1 MFCRF
6 SVYCQ
11 IMDAVRRRLKI
22 FLGLFLAITAMGTL
36 GFMVLEDLP
45 FVKAFYYNIVTMS
58 TVGFGDIHPTSDA
71 SRLFTLL
78 LIVLGGGTFLGAI
91 ANATEM
97 FLLKRETENRMRK
110 VNMVLGIFFGDVGY
124 ELLEFFSR
132 FDKNIEETKNAL
144 MVKTTWKDA
153 NFLSAQKALKKHDFR
168 PDIHGVDL
176 EVLLAFL
183 KESRKTL
190 VSLLEN
196 PVLVEREVFSETLL
210 AVFHLAEELSSR
222 DGLKNLPDSDLKHL
236 AGDIGRAYG
245 LLVGQWLEY
254 LQHLE
259 GHYPYLYSLAVRKNP
274 FDPDATPIV
283 H

>member
-1 MFCRF
+1 MFYRF
-6 SVYCQ
+6 SVYYQ

-22 FLGLFLAITAMGTL
+22 FLGLFGAITVMGTL

-58 TVGFGDIHPTSDA
+58 TVGYGDIYPNSDA
-71 SRLFTLL
+71 GRLFALL
-78 LIVLGGGTFLGAI
+78 IIVLGGGTFLGAI
-91 ANATEM
+91 ANATEL
-97 FLLKRETENRMRK
+97 FLLKRETKNRMRK

-124 ELLEFFSR
+124 ELLEFFSG
-132 FDKNIEETKNAL
+132 FDKNIEETRNAL

-168 PDIHGVDL
+168 PDIHRIDL
-176 EVLLAFL
+176 ETLLAFL

-196 PVLVEREVFSETLL
+196 PVLVEREGFSETLL

-236 AGDIGRAYG
+236 AGDISRAYG

>member
-1 MFCRF
+1 MFWLVF
-6 SVYCQ
+6 VYCQ
-11 IMDAVRRRLKI
+11 IMEDVRRRLKI
-22 FLGLFLAITAMGTL
+22 FLGLFVAITAMGTF

-58 TVGFGDIHPTSDA
+58 TVGYGDIHPTSDA
-71 SRLFTLL
+71 SRLFALL

-91 ANATEM
+91 ANATEL
-97 FLLKRETENRMRK
+97 FLLKRENENRMRK

-124 ELLEFFSR
+124 ELLALFSG
-132 FDKNIEETKNAL
+132 FDKNIEGARDHL
-144 MVKTTWKDA
+144 LVKTTWKES

-168 PDIHGVDL
+168 PDSNGIDL
-176 EVLLAFL
+176 ETLLEFL
-183 KESRKTL
+183 KGNRKTL

-196 PVLVEREVFSETLL
+196 PVLVEREGFSETLL

-222 DGLKNLPDSDLKHL
+222 DRLKNLPDSDLKHL

-245 LLVGQWLEY
+245 LLVDQWLEY
-254 LQHLE
+254 LQHLKT
-259 GHYPYLYSLAVRKNP
+259 HYPYLYSLAVRKNP